1 MRRGRLRRRLAMNRG
16 WPAMLL
22 LTAVVLTMSACGPKK
37 EAAVPEPRP
46 VRTVTAKPQDAGEK
60 VMLTGHIQA
69 EDEASM
75 AFRIGGRMTE
85 RFVNVGDQVK
95 PGQELAR
102 LDPQNEV
109 NALRSAQAGLT
120 AEHAQLTQARSAFE
134 RQRTL
139 LAQGHTP
146 RAQFD
151 LAEKA
156 LRTAQAQVD
165 DGEVQVR
172 IAADRVSYTVLQAD
186 AAGTI
191 TARGAEPGEVVQAG
205 QMIVQLARQGGRDA
219 VFDVPAQVLRSAPSD
234 PRVTIR
240 LTDDPS
246 VTTIGRVREVA
257 PQADPV
263 TRTFQ
268 VKVGLTDPP
277 EAMRLGST
285 VNGSV
290 GLEADKVI
298 STPGLRADRTQQ
310 SARGLD
316 RRSVEADRVTAQHR
330 AVALRPGYGRGR
342 RTASTPAI
350 SSSPPACRPCI
361 RARRSACSGP
371 QPSGVQSLRVG
382 ASPSLLRRL
391 PDDRVGLRG
400 HDILHRASVATRIRP
415 SSSRR
420 WSCRPPGQAPRST
433 TRCCRSPSAS
443 SARCR
448 RRRTSTSCAATPA
461 PA

>member
-1 MRRGRLRRRLAMNRG
+1 MRYHHWL
-16 WPAMLL
+16 WVLL
-22 LTAVVLTMSACGPKK
+22 LTAVAVGMAACGPKK
-37 EAAVPEPRP
+37 EAGAPEPRP
-46 VRTVTAKPQDAGEK
+46 VRTVTAQPQQSDET
-60 VMLTGHIQA
+60 VVLTGHIQA
-69 EDEASM
+69 VEEPAM
-75 AFRIGGRMTE
+75 AFRIGGRITD
-85 RFVNVGDQVK
+85 RFVNVGDHVK

-109 NALRSAQAGLT
+109 NALRSAQASLT
-120 AEHAQLTQARSAFE
+120 AAQAQLTQARSAFE

-156 LRTAQAQVD
+156 SRTGQAKVD

-172 IAADRVSYTVLQAD
+172 IAADRVGYTVLQAD

-205 QMIVQLARQGGRDA
+205 QMIVRLARLGGRDA

-234 PRVTIR
+234 PQVTIH
-240 LTDDPS
+240 LTENPS
-246 VTTIGRVREVA
+246 MTTIGRVREVA

-290 GLEADKVI
+290 SLESDTVMAI
-298 STPGLRADRTQQ
+298 PASALTQ
-310 SARGLD
+310 LD
-316 RRSVEADRVTAQHR
+316 RQPAVWIVDPSKRTVSPRNIELLRFDPGMVIVAHGVETGDIIVTA
-330 AVALRPGYGRGR
+330 
-342 RTASTPAI
+342 
-350 SSSPPACRPCI
+350 
-361 RARRSACSGP
+361 
-371 QPSGVQSLRVG
+371 GVQ
-382 ASPSLLRRL
+382 A
-391 PDDRVGLRG
+391 
-400 HDILHRASVATRIRP
+400 LH
-415 SSSRR
+415 
-420 WSCRPPGQAPRST
+420 PGQTVRLLGPE
-433 TRCCRSPSAS
+433 P
-443 SARCR
+443 
-448 RRRTSTSCAATPA
+448 
-461 PA
+461 